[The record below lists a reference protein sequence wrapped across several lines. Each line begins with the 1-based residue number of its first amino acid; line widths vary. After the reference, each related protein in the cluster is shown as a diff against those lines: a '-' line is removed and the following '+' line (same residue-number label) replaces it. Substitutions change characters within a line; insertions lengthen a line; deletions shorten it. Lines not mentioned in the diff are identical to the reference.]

1 VARRTDIW
9 QAGRSYYPVPSTSMP
24 SGVEMPEQSGRC
36 QKITLLGEGGM
47 GEVWDAR
54 GGDLTKA
61 FCQIRGYQ

>member
-1 VARRTDIW
+1 VFPVLFGEAAEEQMRRVATI
-9 QAGRSYYPVPSTSMP
+9 
-24 SGVEMPEQSGRC
+24 SG
-36 QKITLLGEGGM
+36 